1 MRVGVFD
8 SGVGGLTVLKK
19 LIEKYPKNDYIYFG
33 DTKNV
38 PYGEKNK
45 NELFD
50 LSSKI
55 VEFFIENNI
64 DLIVIACGTI
74 SSNCYSKLKNKY
86 SIPIIDIISP
96 TIKYVTMNNY
106 DNIGVIATTRT
117 IDSHI
122 FRDLLKDITVYEEA
136 CSEFVNL
143 IENDLYDEIDID
155 KHLSKIDS
163 DTIILG
169 CTHYPLIKDKIKR
182 NCIDMADNIVLPD
195 NNGNSLRVLYFSKLD
210 DKVIKNV
217 NKIINKDI
225 IIREKASL

>member
-74 SSNCYSKLKNKY
+74 SSNCYSELKNKY

-122 FRDLLKDITVYEEA
+122 FRNLLKDITVYEEA

>member
-74 SSNCYSKLKNKY
+74 SSNCYSELKNKY

-122 FRDLLKDITVYEEA
+122 FRNLLKDITVYEEA

-225 IIREKASL
+225 ITREKASL

>member
-74 SSNCYSKLKNKY
+74 SSNCYSELKNKY

-210 DKVIKNV
+210 DKVKKNV

>member
-74 SSNCYSKLKNKY
+74 SSNCYSELKNKY

-122 FRDLLKDITVYEEA
+122 FRNLLKDITVYEEA

-225 IIREKASL
+225 IIREKVSL

>member
-74 SSNCYSKLKNKY
+74 SSNCYTELKNKY

>member
-38 PYGEKNK
+38 PYGEKNM

-74 SSNCYSKLKNKY
+74 SSNCYSELKNKY

>member
-74 SSNCYSKLKNKY
+74 SSNCYSELKNKY

-225 IIREKASL
+225 ITREKASL